1 MTPPGVRRTL
11 VIAVDGVL
19 VPTLGPRADAL
30 HAAAAEVGLALT
42 AREDH
47 TWYAGRDWHEMARAL
62 SVGAPDE
69 TLVDLAALVAERR
82 WRDALAAALP
92 TVNADVVAQARAA
105 MLDGWRVVLRADTS
119 RRAGAMLFAVLVG
132 ETQCSR
138 VVAGDDVRVAAP
150 PPRALRASQSAVIG
164 AAESIEAAD

>member
-1 MTPPGVRRTL
+1 MTLPSARRTL

-30 HAAAAEVGLALT
+30 HAAASEVGLALT
-42 AREDH
+42 AREDD
-47 TWYAGRDWHEMARAL
+47 TWYAGRDWHEMARAR
-62 SVGAPDE
+62 SVGVPDE
-69 TLVDLAALVAERR
+69 TLVDLTALVAERR
-82 WRDALAAALP
+82 WRDELAAALP
-92 TVNADVVAQARAA
+92 AVNADVVARARTA

-138 VVAGDDVRVAAP
+138 VVAGDDVRVTAP
-150 PPRALRASQSAVIG
+150 TPRALRASQYAVIG